1 MINKKKRAIVI
12 ACIIVCLAWGI
23 RYYTLNQHF
32 AKISDNKKQIYT
44 QNQTVEFGEDYLN
57 KGLQSQGYT
66 IRVDNFQ
73 IQSYEEFREDTS
85 FFSEDERNQPDN
97 IALVTVTIKNEN
109 SNAEGVM
116 LTELKLHGIDNYVGM
131 NMNVFPFMNPNL
143 SGSFGIHLKEGNE
156 YTVILPYNLMK
167 DQFGRDTWKHLDKY
181 RFYLHITSY
190 PVEKDI
196 ILQ

>member
-1 MINKKKRAIVI
+1 MRKKKKQVIVI
-12 ACIIVCLAWGI
+12 ACIIVCLVWSIG
-23 RYYTLNQHF
+23 YYTLNQRF

-44 QNQTVEFGEDYLN
+44 QDQTVEFGEDYLN

-73 IQSYEEFREDTS
+73 IQSYEEFKKNTS
-85 FFSEDERNQPDN
+85 YSSDIERNQPDR

-131 NMNVFPFMNPNL
+131 NMSIFPFMNPNL
-143 SGSFGIHLKEGNE
+143 SGSFGIHLREGNE

-167 DQFGRDTWKHLDKY
+167 DQFGRDTWKQLDNY
-181 RFYLHITSY
+181 HFYLHITSY